1 MIGPHWA
8 ALLHRA
14 PGSPQRAPLGTG
26 ASQMAIQSAVAPS
39 ARAGWALRSYRERNA
54 VLDPHCGHTNISTVP
69 ASENP
74 RTGTLMHPTRFVPL
88 HPLLQSP
95 RHDTPTKSLRVQKVL
110 FSTNKLPAVMRRL
123 LKPGTSRTGDR
134 DLPNTQV
141 RKVWL
146 SGTWLLRGCRS
157 IS

>member
-14 PGSPQRAPLGTG
+14 PGFPQRAPLGTG

-39 ARAGWALRSYRERNA
+39 ARAGWAPRSYRERNA

-69 ASENP
+69 ASESP
-74 RTGTLMHPTRFVPL
+74 RTGTLMHPTRFIPL

-95 RHDTPTKSLRVQKVL
+95 RHSNQIFTCSESPVFHKQVTCSHEEASEAWDFQNWGQRPPQH
-110 FSTNKLPAVMRRL
+110 
-123 LKPGTSRTGDR
+123 TG
-134 DLPNTQV
+134 
-141 RKVWL
+141 
-146 SGTWLLRGCRS
+146 
-157 IS
+157 